1 MLEDSYEP
9 LSIEQKWQ
17 SEWELK
23 NQFKPVESD
32 KQFSIVIPPPNVT
45 GSLHMG
51 HALEHSIIDVIVRIK
66 RLQGFETLWVP
77 GTDHAGIITQLLVE
91 NELSEKG
98 LSKEDVGRENF
109 ISKVWEWKEKS
120 GENISGQMKKLGMSC
135 DWSRE
140 RFTMDEG
147 LSAAVRQ
154 VFVTLYDSG
163 FIYKGSR
170 MVNWDTK
177 LMSAVSDLEVNLEE
191 QTGKLWSVKYKCGD
205 EFITI
210 ATTRPE
216 TILADTAVAVNPD
229 DERYKS
235 FIGKTAIIPI
245 VNREVPIIADEYV
258 DKEFGSGC
266 VKITPAHD
274 FNDYEIGLKHDLEV
288 ISCMKLDGTMSDD
301 DFMPENYKNLDRFEA
316 RDQIVN
322 ELSELGF
329 LVSADDHV
337 IQLPKGDRSKSI
349 LEPMIT
355 DQWFVKTKELA
366 DRGIAEV
373 ENENMKFIP
382 KNWEKTYFEWMYNIQ
397 DWCISRQI
405 WWGHQIPAWYDED
418 GNIYV
423 ATTESEVRE
432 KYKLSDDLKL
442 SQDKDVLDTWFS
454 SALWPFSTLGWPEE
468 STDLEKYYP
477 TSLLVTGFDIIFF
490 WVARM
495 IMMGLNFNDDVPF
508 KDILIHGLV
517 RDSKGRKMSKSL
529 KNTIDPLE
537 LSEKHGADALRF
549 SLIEKA
555 APGQDVPFD
564 EEWTIAAKK
573 FGNKLWNA
581 AKFVHLYSP
590 EEKRTDEIKEITC
603 PENVWIASRF
613 DEVLAEFNEL
623 FEKYKISDAYKLIY
637 NFVWSDLFDWYFEF
651 SKNLIDDE
659 KTKDETMFVLRTI
672 FLKSIKILNP
682 AMPHI
687 TEEIWSTFEDDL
699 LINNT
704 WPEVEGKE
712 LNPEANDVE
721 NLKEVISQIRN
732 FKATYQ
738 LKNKEILKLNSSKDV
753 SPWFTKQLEN
763 IGNIELNLN
772 SSEDKNKKQVVF
784 QSGNYEFYLLA
795 EDYIDIDVE
804 IKKLDKKIEDLS
816 KTLAVSRS
824 RLENEKFIKNAKE
837 ELIEKEKQNVIEVE
851 NEIKLLKQT
860 RDQFSV

>member
-288 ISCMKLDGTMSDD
+288 ISCMKLDGTMSDE
-301 DFMPENYKNLDRFEA
+301 DFMPNNYKNLDRFEA

-468 STDLEKYYP
+468 STDLKKYYP

-603 PENVWIASRF
+603 PENVWITSRF

-659 KTKDETMFVLRTI
+659 KTKDETMFVLRTT

-753 SPWFTKQLEN
+753 GPWFTKQLEN
-763 IGNIELNLN
+763 IGNVELNLN
-772 SSEDKNKKQVVF
+772 SPEDKDKKQVVF

-851 NEIKLLKQT
+851 NEIELLKQT

>member
-229 DERYKS
+229 DERYKN

-423 ATTESEVRE
+423 ATSESEVRA

-468 STDLEKYYP
+468 STDLKKYYP

-590 EEKRTDEIKEITC
+590 EEKRTDEIREITC
-603 PENVWIASRF
+603 PENVWITSRF

-659 KTKDETMFVLRTI
+659 KTKDETMFVLRTT

-712 LNPEANDVE
+712 LNPEVNDVE

-738 LKNKEILKLNSSKDV
+738 FKNKEILKLNLSKDV

-804 IKKLDKKIEDLS
+804 IKKLDKKIDDLS

-824 RLENEKFIKNAKE
+824 RLENDKFIKNAKE

-851 NEIKLLKQT
+851 NEIELLKQT

>member
-1 MLEDSYEP
+1 M
-9 LSIEQKWQ
+9 
-17 SEWELK
+17 
-23 NQFKPVESD
+23 
-32 KQFSIVIPPPNVT
+32 
-45 GSLHMG
+45 
-51 HALEHSIIDVIVRIK
+51 
-66 RLQGFETLWVP
+66 
-77 GTDHAGIITQLLVE
+77 
-91 NELSEKG
+91 
-98 LSKEDVGRENF
+98 
-109 ISKVWEWKEKS
+109 
-120 GENISGQMKKLGMSC
+120 
-135 DWSRE
+135 
-140 RFTMDEG
+140 
-147 LSAAVRQ
+147 
-154 VFVTLYDSG
+154 
-163 FIYKGSR
+163 
-170 MVNWDTK
+170 
-177 LMSAVSDLEVNLEE
+177 
-191 QTGKLWSVKYKCGD
+191 
-205 EFITI
+205 
-210 ATTRPE
+210 
-216 TILADTAVAVNPD
+216 
-229 DERYKS
+229 
-235 FIGKTAIIPI
+235 
-245 VNREVPIIADEYV
+245 
-258 DKEFGSGC
+258 
-266 VKITPAHD
+266 
-274 FNDYEIGLKHDLEV
+274 KHDLEV
-288 ISCMKLDGTMSDD
+288 ISCMKLNGTMSDD

-423 ATTESEVRE
+423 ATTESEVRA

-603 PENVWIASRF
+603 PENVWITSRF

-659 KTKDETMFVLRTI
+659 KTKDETMFVLRTT

-763 IGNIELNLN
+763 IGNVELNLN
-772 SSEDKNKKQVVF
+772 SPEDKDKKQVVF

-851 NEIKLLKQT
+851 NEIELLKQT